1 MCQANS
7 CIQNGEFMRT
17 KWVIRVT
24 NHVVKTVIRVCTEVN
39 LLFRFEIPLII
50 QGKRRIDVTLAGS
63 IYAR

>member
-1 MCQANS
+1 
-7 CIQNGEFMRT
+7 MRT